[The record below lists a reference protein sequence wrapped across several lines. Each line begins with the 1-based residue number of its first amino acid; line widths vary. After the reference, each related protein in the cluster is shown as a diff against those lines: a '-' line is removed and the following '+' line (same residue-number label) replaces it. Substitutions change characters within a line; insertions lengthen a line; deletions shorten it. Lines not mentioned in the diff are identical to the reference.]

1 MSDSNI
7 YEIPVTI
14 GRRLYEKGLVTATD
28 GNLSCRL
35 DDGTIVV
42 TASGTALGRL
52 DTNDFV
58 VLSPDGDIVSGTRKP
73 SSEYLMHLAVYRHRP
88 DINAVC
94 HAHPPYA
101 TASAVTGNGLPSGIL
116 PEIVLFVGDIPL
128 TAYAP
133 PGTDAV
139 PKALLPFLA
148 DHQAFLLRNHGVLT
162 IGADIEQAY
171 NRMEA
176 VEHYARIVYIA
187 NRSGG
192 PTALDPAEI
201 RRLEE
206 IGKSLQSG

>member
-1 MSDSNI
+1 MDI
-7 YEIPVTI
+7 YQTLAVF
-14 GRRLYEKGLVTATD
+14 GRRLYEKGLVNATD

-35 DDGTIVV
+35 DDGTIAI
-42 TASGTALGRL
+42 TASGTTLGYL
-52 DTNDFV
+52 ETTDFV
-58 VLSPDGDIVSGTRKP
+58 SLSPDGVVLAGTKKP
-73 SSEYLMHLAVYRHRP
+73 SSEFLMHLAVYRERP
-88 DINAVC
+88 DVRACC

-128 TAYAP
+128 TEYAP

-148 DHQAFLLRNHGVLT
+148 DHQAFLLRSHGVLT
-162 IGADIEQAY
+162 VGADIEQAY

-187 NRSGG
+187 DHSGG

-201 RRLEE
+201 RRLEA